1 MAAKASI
8 NFKGVKNNSEHHNE
22 RKSELSY
29 VHPELIKDNQHW
41 KPTFKNNNAI
51 ASVAEMTKRISKSVK
66 DKTGRGLYKNA
77 EPIKEAVINLL
88 PHHSLDDLQKLSES
102 IYKRFKIRCFQIHI
116 HRDEGLKDELT
127 GDIKINH
134 HAHMLFYFHDFNT
147 GKMIRLKPKDLS
159 QMQTLVAKELGMER
173 GELRENS
180 NTERLEALEYK
191 AAQERLKLIKLR
203 DEVSQL
209 QKEKER
215 VNQEVIK
222 LVGIWDDPQALRN
235 RAELLEKV
243 ALQKQREKGKDSGMK
258 MY

>member
-41 KPTFKNNNAI
+41 KPTFEMLGNNE
-51 ASVAEMTKRISKSVK
+51 ASVSRVYDLIQNNVK
-66 DKTGRGLYKNA
+66 KKTGRGLYKNA

-88 PHHSLDDLQKLSES
+88 PHHSLDDLKKLSES
-102 IYKRFKIRCFQIHI
+102 IYERFNIQCFQIHI
-116 HRDEGLKDELT
+116 HRDEGKKDDVT
-127 GDIKINH
+127 GEIKINH
-134 HAHMLFYFHDFNT
+134 HAHMLFTFHNLES

-180 NTERLEALEYK
+180 NTERLEAIEYK
-191 AAQERLKLIKLR
+191 AAQERKKLEKLKEEI
-203 DEVSQL
+203 VQL
-209 QKEKER
+209 QKVKEN
-215 VNQEVIK
+215 VNEQVSK
-222 LVGIWDDPQALRN
+222 LVGIWNDPQALRN

-243 ALQKQREKGKDSGMK
+243 ALQKQQEKGKDSGMK
-258 MY
+258 R